1 MAGPFK
7 YRGRP
12 WRVDVSHV
20 PRRHARG
27 MPRCEPCLHDVIART
42 ARRIAALLLVASAW
56 LRPAVASSSQ
66 VVVDVGRD
74 DDAFVIEASAT
85 IRADEATAWRILTAY
100 DEYARFIPGIRS
112 SHVVGR
118 RGPVVTVEQSDD
130 ALLWPMHWP
139 LRITYEIT
147 ELPPDR
153 IESRAVAS
161 MMPTLQS
168 HYRLTRTAAGVRL
181 DYRGH
186 MGGGLGTR
194 DFQEWLI
201 RRTVTRQFQALADE
215 IERNGSDPPATR
227 N

>member
-1 MAGPFK
+1 VT
-7 YRGRP
+7 RP
-12 WRVDVSHV
+12 CACNGAVIC
-20 PRRHARG
+20 RG
-27 MPRCEPCLHDVIART
+27 MLPREACLHDVIHPT
-42 ARRIAALLLVASAW
+42 ARRVAALLFIASA
-56 LRPAVASSSQ
+56 LLGSAVAASSP
-66 VVVDVGRD
+66 VVVDIQRD
-74 DDAFVIEASAT
+74 DDAFVIAASAT
-85 IRADEATAWRILTAY
+85 LRADEATAWRILTAY
-100 DEYARFIPGIRS
+100 GEYARFIPGIRS
-112 SHVVGR
+112 SQVVGR

-139 LRITYEIT
+139 LHITYEIT

-161 MMPTLQS
+161 IMPTLQS
-168 HYRLTRTAAGVRL
+168 HYRLTPTAAGVRL
-181 DYRGH
+181 DYSGH

-215 IERNGSDPPATR
+215 IERNGGEPPAAR

>member
-1 MAGPFK
+1 MRACEACLQ
-7 YRGRP
+7 
-12 WRVDVSHV
+12 DVTD
-20 PRRHARG
+20 P
-27 MPRCEPCLHDVIART
+27 T
-42 ARRIAALLLVASAW
+42 ARRVAAILFVSSALLGSTTA
-56 LRPAVASSSQ
+56 ASSP
-66 VVVDVGRD
+66 VVVDVQRD
-74 DDAFVIEASAT
+74 DDTFVIAASAT
-85 IRADEATAWRILTAY
+85 LRADATKAWRILTAY
-100 DEYARFIPGIRS
+100 DEYARFIPGISS

-161 MMPTLQS
+161 LMPTLQS
-168 HYRLTRTAAGVRL
+168 HYRLTPTAAGVRL
-181 DYRGH
+181 DYSGH

-201 RRTVTRQFQALADE
+201 RRTVSRQFQALADE
-215 IERNGSDPPATR
+215 IERNGGEAPPAQ

>member
-1 MAGPFK
+1 M
-7 YRGRP
+7 RP
-12 WRVDVSHV
+12 CEACLQDVTH
-20 PRRHARG
+20 PN
-27 MPRCEPCLHDVIART
+27 
-42 ARRIAALLLVASAW
+42 ARRLAAILFVASA
-56 LRPAVASSSQ
+56 LLGSTAAASP
-66 VVVDVGRD
+66 VVVDVQRD

-85 IRADEATAWRILTAY
+85 LRADAAKAWRILTTY

-139 LRITYEIT
+139 LHITYEIT

-161 MMPTLQS
+161 LMPTLQS
-168 HYRLTRTAAGVRL
+168 HYRLTPTEEGVRL
-181 DYRGH
+181 DYSGH
-186 MGGGLGTR
+186 MDGGLGTR

-201 RRTVTRQFQALADE
+201 RRTVSRQFRALADE
-215 IERNGSDPPATR
+215 IERNGGKAPPAS